1 MFSDFKTRGFN
12 LEDSQIARTD
22 PAGPARSSAGAGP
35 PLGGVDRNVGCR
47 REPNPG
53 RKKAAGTHRKNVA
66 RSLMSFFTRG
76 LRRLRLC
83 LQRLIAPPP
92 LWATWKNDG
101 W

>member
-1 MFSDFKTRGFN
+1 
-12 LEDSQIARTD
+12 
-22 PAGPARSSAGAGP
+22 
-35 PLGGVDRNVGCR
+35 VGCR

-53 RKKAAGTHRKNVA
+53 RNKAAGTHRKNVA

-92 LWATWKNDG
+92 LWATWKSDG
-101 W
+101 